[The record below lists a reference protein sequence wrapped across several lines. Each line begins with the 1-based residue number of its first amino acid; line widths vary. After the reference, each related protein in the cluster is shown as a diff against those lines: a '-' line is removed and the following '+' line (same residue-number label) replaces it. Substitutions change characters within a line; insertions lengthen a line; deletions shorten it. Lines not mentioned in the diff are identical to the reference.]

1 MSMDSSEWVPG
12 WLSTQAR
19 VGDAGS
25 VGRRDEKQKLRKV
38 QESKLGRERQVWRV
52 KASKSASL
60 LHEDDARSTPQP
72 LPIGVIIYP
81 SPMNIYT
88 YQYTCA
94 TSLGNKARPSLH
106 LSTIQINT
114 IT

>member
-1 MSMDSSEWVPG
+1 MSMDSLEWVPG

-60 LHEDDARSTPQP
+60 GRCTRTTPDQLRSH
-72 LPIGVIIYP
+72 
-81 SPMNIYT
+81 SRS
-88 YQYTCA
+88 A
-94 TSLGNKARPSLH
+94 S
-106 LSTIQINT
+106 
-114 IT
+114 